1 MKRSAKL
8 ANHYTRLIKKKRE
21 KTQITKIKKESEDIT
36 TNTTEIERI
45 IKEYYKQLY
54 NNKLHKLDNMKK
66 FLETTRLNHE
76 EIENLNRPKTSEET
90 ELVIKIT
97 STKNALELMALLAN
111 FTKHLKK

>member
-1 MKRSAKL
+1 M

-54 NNKLHKLDNMKK
+54 SNKLN
-66 FLETTRLNHE
+66 N
-76 EIENLNRPKTSEET
+76 
-90 ELVIKIT
+90 
-97 STKNALELMALLAN
+97 
-111 FTKHLKK
+111 